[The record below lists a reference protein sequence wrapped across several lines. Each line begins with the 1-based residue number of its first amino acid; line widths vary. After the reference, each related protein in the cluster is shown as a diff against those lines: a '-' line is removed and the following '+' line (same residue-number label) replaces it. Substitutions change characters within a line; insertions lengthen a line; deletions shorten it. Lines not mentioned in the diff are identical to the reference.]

1 MSIEIS
7 TNSPPESADMATI
20 FPVIPETRP
29 PVAEAIAAGLL
40 REVEA
45 EAMRRV
51 GQHVDWW
58 RAFWQSPEATPGEIA
73 AAMNGSA
80 ALFFGIASVNMGH
93 ITAVSQ
99 MLGKT
104 PVELG
109 VPVECL
115 SALRPVTVNPD
126 GSVTIGE

>member
-1 MSIEIS
+1 MTAEQQG
-7 TNSPPESADMATI
+7 ADMPTI
-20 FPVIPETRP
+20 FPTIPETKP
-29 PVAEAIAAGLL
+29 PVSETIAAGLL
-40 REVEA
+40 REIEA
-45 EAMRRV
+45 ECARRV

-58 RAFWQSPEATPGEIA
+58 RAFWQSTEATPDEIA

-93 ITAVSQ
+93 IAAVSQ

-104 PVELG
+104 PVQLG

-115 SALRPVTVNPD
+115 TAPRLVTANPD

>member
-1 MSIEIS
+1 MID
-7 TNSPPESADMATI
+7 SPMTESVEATMPAPAI

-29 PVAEAIAAGLL
+29 PVAESIAAGLL

-45 EAMRRV
+45 EAARRV
-51 GQHVDWW
+51 GQHIDWW
-58 RAFWQSPEATPGEIA
+58 RAFWQSSEATPEQIA

-80 ALFFGIASVNMGH
+80 ALFFGIASVNKGH
-93 ITAVSQ
+93 IIAVAQ

-104 PVELG
+104 PEQLG
-109 VPVECL
+109 VPTECL
-115 SALRPVTVNPD
+115 TTPREVTINPD

>member
-1 MSIEIS
+1 M
-7 TNSPPESADMATI
+7 PDI
-20 FPVIPETRP
+20 FPVIPETKP

-45 EAMRRV
+45 ECARRV

-58 RAFWQSPEATPGEIA
+58 RAFWESPEATPDDIA

-80 ALFFGIASVNMGH
+80 ALFFGIASVNRGH
-93 ITAVSQ
+93 IAAVAQ

-104 PVELG
+104 AAELG
-109 VPVECL
+109 LPEECMTTP
-115 SALRPVTVNPD
+115 RPVTLNSD
-126 GSVTIGE
+126 GSVTIGA